1 MRMGGHRIP
10 PYNRPMAIEIPR
22 ELLPVDGRFGCG
34 PSKVRAAQVEAL
46 ASVGESLLGTS
57 HRQLPVKNLVA
68 SARERLS
75 TLFRLPDGY
84 EIILGNGGS
93 TAFWDAAAFGLIER
107 RSQNLVF
114 GEFGGKFAKAAAAPW
129 LEAPDV
135 RNAEPGSLT
144 SAEVVEGIDV
154 YAWPH
159 NETST
164 GVAAPVQRVAAEGA
178 LTVIDAT
185 SAAGGIDFDVT
196 QADVYYFAPQ
206 KNLGSD
212 GGLWFAAVS
221 PAAIERIERVAASG
235 RYIPEF
241 LSLKNAL
248 DNSRLSQTL
257 NTPALTTLHLLDSQL
272 AWILNHG
279 GLEWAAART
288 AESSGLLYDWAEATS
303 VTSPFVVDP
312 AHRSPVVATIDFDG
326 VDAAAIAKTLRANG
340 IVDTEPYRKLGR
352 NQLRIATFVSIE
364 PDDVRQLIR
373 SIEFVLE
380 HQG

>member
-1 MRMGGHRIP
+1 
-10 PYNRPMAIEIPR
+10 MAIEIPR
-22 ELLPVDGRFGCG
+22 DLLPADGRFGCG
-34 PSKVRAAQVEAL
+34 PSKVRPAQLEAL
-46 ASVGESLLGTS
+46 FSSGASILGTS
-57 HRQLPVKNLVA
+57 HRQAPVKNLVG
-68 SARERLS
+68 SVREQLAA
-75 TLFRLPDGY
+75 LFRLPEGY

-93 TAFWDAAAFGLIER
+93 TAFWDAAAFGLIEK

-114 GEFGGKFAKAAAAPW
+114 GEFGGKFAASAGAPW

-135 RNAEPGSLT
+135 RKAEPGSLT
-144 SAEVVEGIDV
+144 VAETVEGVDV

-164 GVAAPVQRVAAEGA
+164 GVAAPIRRIVAEGA

-185 SAAGGIDFDVT
+185 SAAGGIDFDAA

-221 PAAIERIERVAASG
+221 PAAVERIERIAASG

-241 LSLKNAL
+241 LSLKNAV
-248 DNSRLSQTL
+248 DNSRLNQTL

-272 AWILNHG
+272 SWILDNG
-279 GLEWAAART
+279 GLAWAAART
-288 AESSGLLYDWAEATS
+288 SESSSVLYDWAEASS
-303 VTSPFVVDP
+303 VATPFVAEV
-312 AHRSPVVATIDFDG
+312 AHRSPVVATIDFDES
-326 VDAAAIAKTLRANG
+326 VDAAAIAKALRANG

-352 NQLRIATFVSIE
+352 NQLRVATFVSIE
-364 PDDVRQLIR
+364 PDDVRQLTR

-380 HQG
+380 NLGD